1 MLLRTAPALE
11 GLQWMRSGLILLR
24 RETLSHVAWAGFM
37 LFGLGLLLG
46 IPRIGPILALALMP
60 TFSAGWVAGTDQLLK
75 GVRPLPIGLISPL
88 MHSPLV
94 RRRLLVLGSLHA
106 LVAILLLVL
115 ADWIDPGFQAQLQA
129 SLDPQPASTAPDSAA
144 LGAAQNAAQAGL
156 LLRLTLMVP
165 LSVLFW
171 HAPVIIH
178 LTDTGVVK
186 ALFASA
192 LASLRNLRAMTLFG
206 LGWFG
211 ANVLV
216 SITLAA
222 LIPMLGSGDLAA
234 LLIVPILLAFTAA
247 FYASLHASVH
257 GCLIFDSPSRSDPDH

>member
-1 MLLRTAPALE
+1 MRLRTAPALE

-60 TFSAGWVAGTDQLLK
+60 TLCAGWVAGTDQLLH
-75 GVRPLPIGLISPL
+75 GVRPLPLGLIGPL
-88 MHSPLV
+88 LRSSSV
-94 RRRLLVLGSLHA
+94 RRRLLLLGSLHA
-106 LVAILLLVL
+106 LAAVVLLVV
-115 ADWIDPGFQAQLQA
+115 ADLLDPEFQVQLQTA
-129 SLDPQPASTAPDSAA
+129 FESQTGTTDSTAQNTAF
-144 LGAAQNAAQAGL
+144 GAVQAGM
-156 LLRLTLMVP
+156 LLRLAMMVP
-165 LSVLFW
+165 LSLLFW

-178 LTDTGVVK
+178 LTDAGVGK

-192 LASLRNLRAMTLFG
+192 LASLRNLRALTLFG

-211 ANVLV
+211 VNVVV
-216 SITLAA
+216 SAVLGMV
-222 LIPMLGSGDLAA
+222 IPLLGSGDLAA
-234 LLIVPILLAFTAA
+234 LLIVPVLLAFTAA

-257 GCLIFDSPSRSDPDH
+257 GCLVFDSSSRSDPAH